1 MHNAKMI
8 KHSRK
13 KRLLATMLSV
23 ALLLS
28 LPLPASA
35 STGNINANVVADS
48 LAVAKQV
55 EGEGIVLLNNEGP
68 VLPLAPEK

>member
-35 STGNINANVVADS
+35 STGNINANVVEI
-48 LAVAKQV
+48 LWQWQNRWKLR
-55 EGEGIVLLNNEGP
+55 VLYC
-68 VLPLAPEK
+68 